1 MQLGRYETLRPI
13 ASGGMATVH
22 LARALG
28 AGGFERLVA
37 VKVLH
42 PHIASE
48 PDFVAMFLDE
58 ARLAARVRH
67 PNVVATIDVQ
77 EAPLFLVMD
86 YIEGPSLQVI
96 LRELRRRKQ
105 RIPLDIALRI
115 FVDVLAGLHAAH
127 ELLGA
132 DGEPLHLV
140 HRDVSPHN
148 LLVGVDGV
156 SRITD
161 FGVARASSRLSS
173 TQGGQVKGKIAYMAP
188 EQIRSEEIDRRVD
201 IYATGAVLYE
211 SLVAQPL
218 FRAEND
224 GALITQIVRGV
235 ERSPRDLVP
244 ELPLNINATCMRALK
259 LDANERYSTA
269 ADFMD
274 AIEASAKKDGS
285 TIASPRAV
293 AKFVTELALHDI
305 PSAPVSSSGSRS
317 SPSQSSG
324 SAGQTQL
331 EQGSAS
337 ARIETML
344 GPVEVDSAFGRA
356 KKKTLLVAGA
366 VVIGIA
372 GIVTMFF
379 VARSRAP
386 EASTNSAEAA
396 ERTSATPLPTSSA
409 QSAATTTLASSPV
422 PNTTESAK
430 TASSSAPGASPKPPP
445 NVPPGGTFKL
455 PSARPTPSP
464 RSSGFRP
471 ESL

>member
-86 YIEGPSLQVI
+86 YIEGPSLHVI

-105 RIPLDIALRI
+105 LLPLDIALRI

-127 ELLGA
+127 ELLGP
-132 DGEPLHLV
+132 DGQPLDLV

-161 FGVARASSRLSS
+161 FGVARAASRLSS
-173 TQGGQVKGKIAYMAP
+173 TRGGQVKGKIAYMAP
-188 EQIRSEEIDRRVD
+188 EQIRSEEINRRVD

-235 ERSPRDLVP
+235 DRSPRDLVP
-244 ELPLNINATCMRALK
+244 EVPLNINATCMRALK
-259 LDANERYSTA
+259 LDANERYATA

-274 AIEASAKKDGS
+274 AIEASAKKDGT
-285 TIASPRAV
+285 TIASARTV
-293 AKFVTELALHDI
+293 AKFVTELALHDV
-305 PSAPVSSSGSRS
+305 PSAPVSSSGSHP
-317 SPSQSSG
+317 SPSRSAEPASQGPSG
-324 SAGQTQL
+324 L
-331 EQGSAS
+331 EPGSAS
-337 ARIETML
+337 TGIATML
-344 GPVEVDSAFGRA
+344 GPVEVNPESFGRS
-356 KKKTLLVAGA
+356 KKKTLLIAGA
-366 VVIGIA
+366 AAIGIA
-372 GIVTMFF
+372 GLVTVFF
-379 VARSRAP
+379 VARGPAAKEDAASAPATERA
-386 EASTNSAEAA
+386 SAAPLRTTTAQVAA
-396 ERTSATPLPTSSA
+396 VPAATHVASATQRASA
-409 QSAATTTLASSPV
+409 PSASV
-422 PNTTESAK
+422 SAK
-430 TASSSAPGASPKPPP
+430 LTAPNQPGSTLKI
-445 NVPPGGTFKL
+445 
-455 PSARPTPSP
+455 PSARPLP
-464 RSSGFRP
+464 RPSGFRP